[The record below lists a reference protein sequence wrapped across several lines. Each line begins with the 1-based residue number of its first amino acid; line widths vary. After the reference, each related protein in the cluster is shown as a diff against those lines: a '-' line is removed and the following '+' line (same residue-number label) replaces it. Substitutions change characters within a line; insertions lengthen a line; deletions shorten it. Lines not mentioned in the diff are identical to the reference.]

1 MKNRLATHLIT
12 GGTHRSARAVG
23 HQQNAM
29 ALRWFR
35 VRRAQSDA
43 PYQRSFTRWLPAFVA
58 ALLFATCTWSA
69 EKSPAPPAPAKRI
82 GLEEFDRLRAANT
95 NIVIL
100 DVRSAAEFEK
110 GRIGGATNI
119 DFNSL
124 RFEEKVRVLD
134 KARIYVVTC
143 AVGVRSARA
152 CKKLELLGFH
162 ELYDLA
168 PGFDGWKK
176 AFRPIEK

>member
-1 MKNRLATHLIT
+1 MKNRLAL
-12 GGTHRSARAVG
+12 
-23 HQQNAM
+23 
-29 ALRWFR
+29 
-35 VRRAQSDA
+35 
-43 PYQRSFTRWLPAFVA
+43 VA
-58 ALLFATCTWSA
+58 ALLFAICAWSA
-69 EKSPAPPAPAKRI
+69 EKTSTPHAPAKRI
-82 GLEEFDRLRAANT
+82 GLEEFDKLRAANT

-100 DVRSAAEFEK
+100 DVRTAAEFEK
-110 GRIGGATNI
+110 GRMAGATNI

-124 RFEEKVRVLD
+124 RFEEKVGALD
-134 KARIYVVTC
+134 KSKTYVVTC

-152 CKKLELLGFH
+152 CKKLQALGFH